1 MGSNNSRPIPPKGSL
16 QGTGA
21 IHTNT
26 GVNGVTHDSHAPHLT
41 LRWSFRPVLNILSV
55 IRENVGFNDPDTSFF
70 RGRLR
75 YIRIFTLICIKSVG
89 RAPRQIVLNWIN
101 ALLTWPIVLRV
112 QNRVVE
118 NIQKV
123 VVRGLKVYSPY
134 TRSPPFHHLS
144 SATRFT

>member
-1 MGSNNSRPIPPKGSL
+1 MGSNNSRPFHPKGSL
-16 QGTGA
+16 QGTGT

-26 GVNGVTHDSHAPHLT
+26 GVNGVTQTSHAPHLA
-41 LRWSFRPVLNILSV
+41 LRWSFRSVLNILRV
-55 IRENVGFNDPDTSFF
+55 IRENDPIPFL
-70 RGRLR
+70 RGRLS